1 LQNCQAVPESHPDF
15 LKNITEGRTMKD
27 IYVEFKG
34 SAIKGDVR
42 DAKHGSGK
50 SAGKSDKPVI
60 EVDSW
65 SHLIRQPK
73 SASASTAGG
82 HTSERCEHGEMVFVK
97 DIDSASPKIW
107 QAASQGLITPEVL
120 ITFYRANGGTKDITT
135 NTTNARVAYLEIKLK
150 NVLISSVA
158 PSVSEEGIP
167 KETFGLK
174 YSAVEW
180 TYATAALDGNGAA
193 QKSGTGSWNL
203 ATNTTS
209 YAA

>member
-1 LQNCQAVPESHPDF
+1 
-15 LKNITEGRTMKD
+15 MKD
-27 IYVEFKG
+27 IYIEFKD

-50 SAGKSDKPVI
+50 SAGKADKAVI

-65 SHLIRQPK
+65 AHIIRQPK

-107 QAASQGLITPEVL
+107 QAASQGLVTSEAT
-120 ITFYRANGGTKDITT
+120 ITFYRANGISKSIEAT
-135 NTTNARVAYLEIKLK
+135 TTNARVAYLIIKLK

-180 TYATAALDGNGAA
+180 TYATAALDGSGAA

-203 ATNTTS
+203 ATNTAS

>member
-1 LQNCQAVPESHPDF
+1 
-15 LKNITEGRTMKD
+15 MKD
-27 IYVEFKG
+27 IYIEFKG

-42 DAKHGSGK
+42 DAVHGSGK
-50 SAGKSDKPVI
+50 SSGKSDKSVI

-107 QAASQGLITPEVL
+107 QAASQGLITPEVI
-120 ITFYRANGGTKDITT
+120 ITFYRANGGTKDIAATT
-135 NTTNARVAYLEIKLK
+135 KNARVAYLEIKLK
-150 NVLISSVA
+150 NALISSVA

-180 TYATAALDGNGAA
+180 TYATAALDGSGAA
-193 QKSGTGSWNL
+193 IKSGTGSWNL
-203 ATNTTS
+203 ATNTAS